1 MYELLAFNEAKNITE
16 YNTSLFLLQTYVYK
30 SKCLIIVGMIL
41 KSDGYTETLERGKYV
56 YYYCLRRDEKKIDFL
71 FQFRFLRS
79 LSLLALINFFFG
91 SFYSRVFSSC
101 VN

>member
-1 MYELLAFNEAKNITE
+1 
-16 YNTSLFLLQTYVYK
+16 
-30 SKCLIIVGMIL
+30 MIL

-79 LSLLALINFFFG
+79 LSLSWRLSISFLVLSTLEFFLL
-91 SFYSRVFSSC
+91 V
-101 VN
+101 